1 MALTYTQPPTE
12 KELGSVAPDFKLP
25 GVDGRNWSLA
35 DFSAQKALVVIFMC
49 NHCPYVIAVQER
61 INELAKEYGPRGVG
75 LVGISPNDPV
85 KYPADSLEAMRER
98 AREQG
103 YVFPYLID
111 ETQEVARAF
120 GAVCTLIP
128 SCLKMSGA
136 SSCCVTTVGSMTLG
150 KTPRKSPNGSWP
162 GRSMPFWR
170 DTDQHPSSTRRWA
183 AVSNG
188 GDIRVLGNHAGK
200 SA

>member
-12 KELGSVAPDFKLP
+12 KELGSTAPDFSLP

-35 DFSAQKALVVIFMC
+35 DFSGRRALVVIFMC

-75 LVGISPNDPV
+75 LVGISPNDPI

-120 GAVCTLIP
+120 GAVCTPDPFVFENIGGRFLLRYHGRIDD
-128 SCLKMSGA
+128 
-136 SSCCVTTVGSMTLG
+136 
-150 KTPRKSPNGSWP
+150 SWKDP
-162 GRSMPFWR
+162 QKITRRELALALDALLEGHRPAAI
-170 DTDQHPSSTRRWA
+170 QHPAMGCSIKWR
-183 AVSNG
+183 
-188 GDIRVLGNHAGK
+188 
-200 SA
+200 